1 MCLWFQACGGSA
13 GPVPA
18 PRPRKTYESGVD
30 LPDAFD
36 TKPGTE
42 AYLDEKGIRKLVR
55 VVEEPG
61 EAPTWKT
68 IESTPVE
75 QAPQAG
81 PQAVPPAEA
90 KQTGKARGF
99 DFRKGGG
106 K

>member
-1 MCLWFQACGGSA
+1 
-13 GPVPA
+13 V
-18 PRPRKTYESGVD
+18 KTYQSGED
-30 LPDAFD
+30 LPYADD
-36 TKPGTE
+36 TKVGTE
-42 AYLDEKGIRKLVR
+42 AFLVEGNMRKLIR

-75 QAPQAG
+75 PAPQAG